1 MELHVALTSPPM
13 TARVSRESLASLIAK
28 LVASGSATSKAD
40 LGRATGLARTTIDAG
55 VDTLFELGAI
65 RTAGLRTSPGRGR
78 AAEILEL
85 APQFGTVLVADCGA
99 TRARLGVY
107 DLGQRAIGTRDI
119 PLAIDRGP
127 ASVLSVLAENLHQI
141 LVGSELESA
150 PRTLVV
156 GLPGPVDYRHGALV
170 RPPIMPGWDGF
181 PVVAELSRLLGA
193 TTILENDANLRALGE
208 ARAATLFEGPLL
220 YLKIGTGIGVG
231 IIGSDDTLFRG
242 ADGAA
247 GDVGHIRV
255 NGSTAVC
262 HCGSTGCLEA
272 MASARAIG
280 VELGLTDRPGSPVID
295 QLLERIRNRDLEAIT
310 LVRERSEHIGEL
322 VVSLIHSF
330 NPRRVVVGGRLALA
344 SDAVL
349 AGIRAIVY
357 RRALPLATRNLTISL
372 PSLGYESGLAGALA
386 IGVETALEPAE
397 LSRRLSE
404 HHSPSRPGAQRS
416 EVAPGRSGAR
426 PPA

>member
-1 MELHVALTSPPM
+1 MEFHVALASPPV

-28 LVASGSATSKAD
+28 LIASGAATSKAD
-40 LGRATGLARTTIDAG
+40 LGRATGLARTTIEAG
-55 VDTLFELGAI
+55 VDTLLELGAI
-65 RTAGLRTSPGRGR
+65 RPAGLRTTPGRGR

-107 DLGQRAIGTRDI
+107 DLGQRAIGARDI
-119 PLAIDRGP
+119 ALPIDRGP
-127 ASVLSVLAENLHQI
+127 ATVLSVLADNLRQ
-141 LVGSELESA
+141 LVIGSDLESA

-181 PVVAELSRLLGA
+181 PVVAELSRSLEA
-193 TTILENDANLRALGE
+193 TTVLENDANLRALGE
-208 ARAATLFEGPLL
+208 ARATTPFEGPLL

-231 IIGSDDTLFRG
+231 IIGSDDALFRG

-262 HCGSTGCLEA
+262 SCGATGCLEA
-272 MASARAIG
+272 VASARAIG
-280 VELGLTDRPGSPVID
+280 TDLGLVDGADSPVVD
-295 QLLERIRNRDLEAIT
+295 QLLERVRAQNLEAIT

-330 NPRRVVVGGRLALA
+330 NPRRVVVGGRLAMA

-349 AGIRAIVY
+349 AGIRAMVY

-372 PSLGYESGLAGALA
+372 PSLGYESGVAGALA
-386 IGVETALEPAE
+386 LGIEAALEPAAIA
-397 LSRRLSE
+397 RRL
-404 HHSPSRPGAQRS
+404 RDR
-416 EVAPGRSGAR
+416 R
-426 PPA
+426 